1 MVSKD
6 SQTIGGIM
14 NNSTMGAGPTGMGA
28 AHRGMRRIWA
38 IVATAALALF
48 FASVGSVPDAAE
60 AAPYGQCDSVFNTPG
75 LGMDCTVAVVNNLDL
90 ATGVTSSTTTYTQCS
105 GFANTALTCS
115 GTTFSSTE
123 LVTSVS
129 QCNSSLDG
137 GGASMHCS
145 VTITNNIVGD
155 ATAVG
160 ATVSQC
166 NDSLAGGGIVLRACN
181 PDPASTSGAA
191 ISQCNNSDNGG
202 GSSLTCLVTAGS
214 TTTAALYVTVSQC
227 NFSANGGGSLIV
239 CSVGMTNNITPAV
252 VVVPPDEEEEE
263 TPPGEE
269 DDETT
274 PAGTGGSGSPDREGG
289 GLGGL
294 VRAAPIGADSLAYT
308 GSTPASPLNAL
319 LLIAV
324 GAMLVGW
331 TRLARSRGM
340 LPG

>member
-1 MVSKD
+1 M
-6 SQTIGGIM
+6 IE
-14 NNSTMGAGPTGMGA
+14 STTGTSPTGMGVT
-28 AHRGMRRIWA
+28 HRGMRHTLA
-38 IVATAALALF
+38 IVATAALAVF
-48 FASVGSVPDAAE
+48 FAGFGSAPQAAV
-60 AAPYGQCDSVFNTPG
+60 AAPYAHCDSLFNTPG

-90 ATGVTSSTTTYTQCS
+90 ATGVTSSTTTYTRCS
-105 GFANTALTCS
+105 GFANTALTCE
-115 GTTFSSTE
+115 GPTTVSSTE

-155 ATAVG
+155 ATAIG
-160 ATVSQC
+160 ATVNQC
-166 NDSLAGGGIVLRACN
+166 NDSLEGGGIVLRACN

-214 TTTAALYVTVSQC
+214 TTSAALYVTVSQC

-239 CSVGMTNNITPAV
+239 CSVGMTTNITPT
-252 VVVPPDEEEEE
+252 VVVPPDDDEEEETPPDDDEE

-269 DDETT
+269 DDDETPGVLGNEAT
-274 PAGTGGSGSPDREGG
+274 AG
-289 GLGGL
+289 
-294 VRAAPIGADSLAYT
+294 AAGPDSLAYT

-319 LLIAV
+319 LVAGLGALLLGWARIRRPRFAFIA
-324 GAMLVGW
+324 
-331 TRLARSRGM
+331 
-340 LPG
+340 